1 MSSFSVIA
9 SLPNKEQAEAVGKA
23 MERFVPQPIGVGV
36 CEIDEISGDWEVSG
50 LFLKKPDP
58 IKLHILEVYFSL
70 KFLIS
75 NIPDH
80 DWIDKVNRDLKPV
93 IEPPYMIS
101 GSYYSSEIPNNK
113 KAIIIE
119 AAMAF
124 GTGHHSTTIG
134 CLRALNFLN
143 KIGVFPKRV
152 ADVGCGTGILA
163 IACSKTFGAKVIAS
177 DIDYIATQTAR
188 KNIKANGSALSVLAL
203 EAKGLNHYLINS
215 SKNFDLVLANIL
227 AKPLKRMALEIKEN
241 VKIGGHIVLS
251 GILVKQINS
260 VEAIYFSL
268 GFRRVKKIKIGE
280 WACVVMKNF
289 CRSKKKNKL

>member
-1 MSSFSVIA
+1 
-9 SLPNKEQAEAVGKA
+9 
-23 MERFVPQPIGVGV
+23 
-36 CEIDEISGDWEVSG
+36 
-50 LFLKKPDP
+50 
-58 IKLHILEVYFSL
+58 
-70 KFLIS
+70 
-75 NIPDH
+75 
-80 DWIDKVNRDLKPV
+80 
-93 IEPPYMIS
+93 
-101 GSYYSSEIPNNK
+101 
-113 KAIIIE
+113 
-119 AAMAF
+119 MAF

-134 CLRALNFLN
+134 CLRALGFLN
-143 KIGVFPKRV
+143 KIGIFPKKV

-163 IACSKTFGAKVIAS
+163 IACSKTFRAKVIAS

-215 SKNFDLVLANIL
+215 STNFDLVLANIL

-251 GILVKQINS
+251 GILVKQISS

-268 GFRRVKKIKIGE
+268 GFRRMKKIKIGE